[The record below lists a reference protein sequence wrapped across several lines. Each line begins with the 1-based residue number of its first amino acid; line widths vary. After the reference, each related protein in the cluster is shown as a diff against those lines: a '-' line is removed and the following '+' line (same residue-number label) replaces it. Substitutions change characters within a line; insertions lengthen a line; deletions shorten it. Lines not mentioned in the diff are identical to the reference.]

1 MKAVQAKAPCPDWQV
16 FKGHKMSVLFNRQ
29 SCLRISNGNVAY
41 LEIKPIPAEPRRA
54 RTWEVSWGLM
64 HDCGKV
70 EGYIHMT
77 DEELRRAFGL
87 EDGLGVFGKA
97 LADRTSTKVDAAE
110 QGKFV
115 RAGKWLNIP
124 HPGTGLQGDPN
135 ISIEVDGY
143 MRLAIL
149 ELLKEKVAT

>member
-1 MKAVQAKAPCPDWQV
+1 MTRKAFRGPCPPWQV
-16 FKGHKMSVLFNRQ
+16 HKGHTLKVVCSNSR
-29 SCLRISNGNVAY
+29 SLRLAGTTTSLTITAAGSDRPECWA
-41 LEIKPIPAEPRRA
+41 
-54 RTWEVSWGLM
+54 VSWKIK
-64 HDCGKV
+64 HDCGEV
-70 EGYIHMT
+70 EGLVYMN

-87 EDGLGVFGKA
+87 ANGLGTFGQA
-97 LADRTSTKVDAAE
+97 LAERTSTPVDAAE

-115 RAGKWLNIP
+115 RVGAFLNIP

-149 ELLKEKVAT
+149 ELLKHKAAA